1 MFEWLEA
8 ADAKTKGMTVWSIF
22 PREAMINPGSIIW
35 ISCCSSY
42 TRQALPSTRTARTYD
57 YGRFAWIVDPD
68 GDRVEPWGA
77 AQEVGRPRYGIQVP
91 AVGYSICTTLFPP

>member
-8 ADAKTKGMTVWSIF
+8 ADAHNQRNDRLVDLSRDTRYFGPGPQSC
-22 PREAMINPGSIIW
+22 MINSRSIIW

-68 GDRVEPWGA
+68 GDRVEPW
-77 AQEVGRPRYGIQVP
+77 EP
-91 AVGYSICTTLFPP
+91 LKK